1 MERGVAFGWVKNKKY
16 WKNGRKKRRTWMR
29 ITYFKMGGLFGSR
42 VGNEDELQIHIF
54 LPDIYPKEEEVQLVS
69 REDMS
74 FGINFCKIKKND
86 PYVHYFK

>member
-1 MERGVAFGWVKNKKY
+1 
-16 WKNGRKKRRTWMR
+16 MR

-74 FGINFCKIKKND
+74 FGINFCKIKKMTRMFTTLNKSSN
-86 PYVHYFK
+86 PI